1 MSDKGNKLEDKSLRL
16 ANTSISF
23 LRLLQDTNSKQNE
36 VTYIEADSLTTG
48 IYTSTSGQPFKPNM
62 YASDVSTQNAVFA
75 NITSALATP
84 SVSTTTSIESD
95 IEKTVMDNE
104 AEAEGP
110 FQMTYSADVGWTIFF
125 GIMIGSAII
134 GNLVIVWIVLGKT

>member
-23 LRLLQDTNSKQNE
+23 LRLLQDRISEQNE
-36 VTYIEADSLTTG
+36 TTESFTTD

-62 YASDVSTQNAVFA
+62 YASDVSTDNAVFA

-134 GNLVIVWIVLGKT
+134 GNLVIVWIVLGNTKF

>member
-23 LRLLQDTNSKQNE
+23 LRLLQDRTSEQNE
-36 VTYIEADSLTTG
+36 TTESFTRD

-62 YASDVSTQNAVFA
+62 YASDVSTDNAVFA

-84 SVSTTTSIESD
+84 SFSTTTSIESD

-104 AEAEGP
+104 AETEGP

-134 GNLVIVWIVLGKT
+134 GNLVIVWIVLGNT

>member
-23 LRLLQDTNSKQNE
+23 LRLLQDRISEQNE
-36 VTYIEADSLTTG
+36 TTESFTTD
-48 IYTSTSGQPFKPNM
+48 IYTSTSAQPFKSNM
-62 YASDVSTQNAVFA
+62 YASDVSTDNAVFA
-75 NITSALATP
+75 NITSALAIP

-134 GNLVIVWIVLGKT
+134 GNLVIVWIVLGKI

>member
-23 LRLLQDTNSKQNE
+23 LRLLQDRISEQNE
-36 VTYIEADSLTTG
+36 TTESFTTD

-62 YASDVSTQNAVFA
+62 YASDLSTENAVFA
-75 NITSALATP
+75 NITSALAIP

-134 GNLVIVWIVLGKT
+134 GNLVIVWIVLGNT

>member
-23 LRLLQDTNSKQNE
+23 LRLLQDRISEQNE
-36 VTYIEADSLTTG
+36 TTESFTTD

-62 YASDVSTQNAVFA
+62 YASDVSTENAVFT

-134 GNLVIVWIVLGKT
+134 GNLVIVWIVLGNT

>member
-23 LRLLQDTNSKQNE
+23 LRLLQDRISEQNE
-36 VTYIEADSLTTG
+36 TTESLTTD
-48 IYTSTSGQPFKPNM
+48 IHTSTSGRPFKPNM
-62 YASDVSTQNAVFA
+62 YASDVSTENAVFA
-75 NITSALATP
+75 NITSALAAL

-104 AEAEGP
+104 AETEGP

-134 GNLVIVWIVLGKT
+134 GNLVIVWIVLGNT

>member
-23 LRLLQDTNSKQNE
+23 LRLLQDRISEQNE
-36 VTYIEADSLTTG
+36 TTESFTTD

-62 YASDVSTQNAVFA
+62 YASDVSTDNAVFA
-75 NITSALATP
+75 NITSALAIP

-104 AEAEGP
+104 AEPEGP

-134 GNLVIVWIVLGKT
+134 GNLVIVWIVLGNTKVL

>member
-23 LRLLQDTNSKQNE
+23 LRLLQDRISEQNE
-36 VTYIEADSLTTG
+36 TTESFTTD

-62 YASDVSTQNAVFA
+62 YASDVSTDNSVFA

-134 GNLVIVWIVLGKT
+134 GNLVIVWIVLGNT

>member
-23 LRLLQDTNSKQNE
+23 LRLLRDRISEQNE
-36 VTYIEADSLTTG
+36 TTESFTTD
-48 IYTSTSGQPFKPNM
+48 IYTSTSGKPFKPNM
-62 YASDVSTQNAVFA
+62 YASDVSTDNAVFA

-134 GNLVIVWIVLGKT
+134 GNLVIVWIVLGNT

>member
-23 LRLLQDTNSKQNE
+23 LRLLQDRISEQNE
-36 VTYIEADSLTTG
+36 TTESFTTD

-62 YASDVSTQNAVFA
+62 YASDLSTENAVFA

-134 GNLVIVWIVLGKT
+134 GNLVIVWIVLGNT

>member
-1 MSDKGNKLEDKSLRL
+1 MMSDKGNKLEDKSLRL

-23 LRLLQDTNSKQNE
+23 LRLLQDRISEQNE
-36 VTYIEADSLTTG
+36 TTESFTTD

-62 YASDVSTQNAVFA
+62 YASDVSTANPFFA

-84 SVSTTTSIESD
+84 VVSTTASIESD
-95 IEKTVMDNE
+95 IEKTVVDNE

-134 GNLVIVWIVLGKT
+134 GNLVIVWIVLGKI

>member
-23 LRLLQDTNSKQNE
+23 LRSLQDRILEQNE
-36 VTYIEADSLTTG
+36 TTEIFTTD

-62 YASDVSTQNAVFA
+62 YASDVSTDNAVFA
-75 NITSALATP
+75 NITSTLVTP

-104 AEAEGP
+104 AETEGP

-134 GNLVIVWIVLGKT
+134 GNLVIVWIVLGNT

>member
-23 LRLLQDTNSKQNE
+23 LRLLRDRISEQNE
-36 VTYIEADSLTTG
+36 TTESFTTD
-48 IYTSTSGQPFKPNM
+48 IYTSTSGKPFKPNM
-62 YASDVSTQNAVFA
+62 YASDVSTDNAVFA
-75 NITSALATP
+75 NITSALAIP

-134 GNLVIVWIVLGKT
+134 GNLVIVWIVLGNT

>member
-23 LRLLQDTNSKQNE
+23 LRLLQDRISEQNE
-36 VTYIEADSLTTG
+36 TTESFTTD

-62 YASDVSTQNAVFA
+62 YASDLSTENAVFA

-134 GNLVIVWIVLGKT
+134 GNLVIVWIVLGNTKF

>member
-23 LRLLQDTNSKQNE
+23 LRLLQDRISEQNE
-36 VTYIEADSLTTG
+36 TTESFTTD

-62 YASDVSTQNAVFA
+62 YASDVSTENAVFA
-75 NITSALATP
+75 NITSALAAL

-134 GNLVIVWIVLGKT
+134 GNLVIVWIVLGNT

>member
-23 LRLLQDTNSKQNE
+23 LRLLQDRTSEQNE
-36 VTYIEADSLTTG
+36 TTESFTRD

-62 YASDVSTQNAVFA
+62 YASDVSTDNAVFA
-75 NITSALATP
+75 NITSALAIP

-134 GNLVIVWIVLGKT
+134 GNLVIVWIVLGNT

>member
-1 MSDKGNKLEDKSLRL
+1 MSDKGNKLENKSLNL

-23 LRLLQDTNSKQNE
+23 LRLLQDRISEQNE
-36 VTYIEADSLTTG
+36 TTESFTTD

-62 YASDVSTQNAVFA
+62 YASDVSTDNAVFA
-75 NITSALATP
+75 NITSALAIP

-134 GNLVIVWIVLGKT
+134 GNLVIVWIVLGNT

>member
-23 LRLLQDTNSKQNE
+23 LRSLQDRILEQNE
-36 VTYIEADSLTTG
+36 TTESFTTD

-62 YASDVSTQNAVFA
+62 YASDVSTENAVFA

-104 AEAEGP
+104 AETEGP

-134 GNLVIVWIVLGKT
+134 GNLVIVWIVLGNT

>member
-23 LRLLQDTNSKQNE
+23 LRLLQDRISEQNE
-36 VTYIEADSLTTG
+36 TTESFTTD
-48 IYTSTSGQPFKPNM
+48 IHTSTSGRLFNPNM
-62 YASDVSTQNAVFA
+62 YASDVSTENAVFA
-75 NITSALATP
+75 NITSALASQ

-104 AEAEGP
+104 PEAEGP

-134 GNLVIVWIVLGKT
+134 GNLVIVWIVLGNT

>member
-23 LRLLQDTNSKQNE
+23 LRLLQDRISEQNE
-36 VTYIEADSLTTG
+36 TTESFTTD

-62 YASDVSTQNAVFA
+62 YASDVSTENAVFA

-104 AEAEGP
+104 AETEGP

-134 GNLVIVWIVLGKT
+134 GNLVIVWIVLGNT

>member
-23 LRLLQDTNSKQNE
+23 LRLLQDRISEQNE
-36 VTYIEADSLTTG
+36 TTESFTTD

-62 YASDVSTQNAVFA
+62 YASDVSTENAVFA

-134 GNLVIVWIVLGKT
+134 GNLVIVWIVLGNT

>member
-23 LRLLQDTNSKQNE
+23 LRLLQDRISDQNE
-36 VTYIEADSLTTG
+36 TTESFTTD

-62 YASDVSTQNAVFA
+62 YASDLSTENAVFA

-134 GNLVIVWIVLGKT
+134 GNLVIVWIVLGNT

>member
-23 LRLLQDTNSKQNE
+23 LRLLQDRISKQNE
-36 VTYIEADSLTTG
+36 TTESFTTD

-62 YASDVSTQNAVFA
+62 YASDVSTDNAVFA
-75 NITSALATP
+75 NITSALAIP

-134 GNLVIVWIVLGKT
+134 GNLVIVWIVLGNT

>member
-23 LRLLQDTNSKQNE
+23 LRLLQDRISEQNE
-36 VTYIEADSLTTG
+36 TTESFTTD

-62 YASDVSTQNAVFA
+62 YASDVSTENAVFA

-134 GNLVIVWIVLGKT
+134 GNLVIVWIVLGNTKF

>member
-23 LRLLQDTNSKQNE
+23 LRLLQDRISEQNE
-36 VTYIEADSLTTG
+36 TTESFTTD

-62 YASDVSTQNAVFA
+62 YASDVSTENAVFA

-134 GNLVIVWIVLGKT
+134 GNLVIVWIVLGNK

>member
-23 LRLLQDTNSKQNE
+23 LRSLQDRILEQNE
-36 VTYIEADSLTTG
+36 TTEIFTTD

-62 YASDVSTQNAVFA
+62 YASDLSTENAVFA

-104 AEAEGP
+104 AATEGP

-134 GNLVIVWIVLGKT
+134 GNLVIVWIVLGNT

>member
-23 LRLLQDTNSKQNE
+23 LRLLQDRISEQNE
-36 VTYIEADSLTTG
+36 TTESFTTD

-62 YASDVSTQNAVFA
+62 YASDVSTDNAVFA
-75 NITSALATP
+75 NITSALAIP

-134 GNLVIVWIVLGKT
+134 GNLVIVWIVLGNT

>member
-23 LRLLQDTNSKQNE
+23 LRSLQDRILEQNE
-36 VTYIEADSLTTG
+36 TTEIFTTD

-62 YASDVSTQNAVFA
+62 YASDVSTENAVFA

-104 AEAEGP
+104 AETEGP

-134 GNLVIVWIVLGKT
+134 GNLVIVWIVLGNT